1 MTMPDRVDSLGSS
14 ELKALLLDLT
24 AERSLDGLLQ
34 LIVTRVAAMSH
45 VAMCRIWLIEDG
57 DICDTCPL
65 RAECPDQTRCLH
77 LVASAGQSIVDE
89 SIQWD
94 RLDGGFRRF
103 PLGVRK
109 VGHVAVTGD
118 AVVVWDT
125 AKDMKWVADADWVAR
140 ESIRGM
146 AAQPL
151 VFRGEVIGVLAVFT
165 RIPVVMDELIWHR
178 MLADHAASAIV
189 NARAFAEI
197 DHLKRQLELE
207 NEYLREEV
215 ATGGAFGEIIGSSM
229 ALRNTIRQIET
240 VAGTDANVLITGESG
255 TGKERVAREVH
266 RRSGRN
272 KGPMIKVN
280 CAAIP
285 RDLYESEFFGHVEG
299 AFSGAVRDRAG
310 RFEAADGGTLFLDE
324 VGEIPL
330 ELQGKLLRVLQE
342 GTFERVGEANTRRVD
357 VRIVAATNR
366 NLRQEVDAGHFRE
379 DLYYRLNVFPIEVAP
394 LRQRKEDIAEL
405 TKQFLENTCRRMSR
419 PQLRLTKATA
429 EDLRRY
435 DWPGNVRELQNV
447 IERAV
452 ITSTG
457 QTLRVQLPRHG
468 NTQSDASSP
477 TESQDES
484 VLTDSQLCQL
494 ERKNILLALKKS
506 GGRVSGPNG
515 AASLLGIKPSTLS
528 SRIKSMG
535 IRWIAQ

>member
-1 MTMPDRVDSLGSS
+1 MPDRVDSLGSS

-255 TGKERVAREVH
+255 TGKELVAREVH

>member
-1 MTMPDRVDSLGSS
+1 MPDRVDSLGSS

-34 LIVTRVAAMSH
+34 LIVIRVAAMSH
-45 VAMCRIWLIEDG
+45 VAMCRIWLIDDG

-77 LVASAGQSIVDE
+77 LVASAGQSIIDE
-89 SIQWD
+89 SIRWD

-109 VGHVAVTGD
+109 VGHVAATGD

-151 VFRGEVIGVLAVFT
+151 VFRGDVIGVLAVFT

-197 DHLKRQLELE
+197 DHLKRQVELE

-215 ATGGAFGEIIGSSM
+215 ATEGAFGEIIGSSM

-240 VAGTDANVLITGESG
+240 VADTDANVLITGESG
-255 TGKERVAREVH
+255 TGKELVAREIH
-266 RRSGRN
+266 HRSGRR
-272 KGPMIKVN
+272 KRPMIKVN

-342 GTFERVGEANTRRVD
+342 GTFERVGEAKTRQVD

-379 DLYYRLNVFPIEVAP
+379 DLFYRLNVFPIEVAP
-394 LRQRKEDIAEL
+394 LRQRKEDLAEL
-405 TKQFLENTCRRMSR
+405 TGQFLENTCRRMNR
-419 PQLRLTKATA
+419 PQLRLTKATV

-457 QTLRVQLPRHG
+457 PTLRVEMPRHG
-468 NTQSDASSP
+468 NTLSDASSLADP
-477 TESQDES
+477 QDES
-484 VLTDSQLCQL
+484 VLTDSQLRQL

-506 GGRVSGPNG
+506 GGRVSGSNG

-535 IRWIAQ
+535 IRWVAQ

>member
-1 MTMPDRVDSLGSS
+1 VHDSNNNLGSS

-45 VAMCRIWLIEDG
+45 VAMCRIWLIDDG
-57 DICDTCPL
+57 DICSTCPL
-65 RAECPDQTRCLH
+65 RADCPDQTRCLH
-77 LVASAGQSIVDE
+77 LVASAGQSIVNE
-89 SIQWD
+89 SIRWD
-94 RLDGGFRRF
+94 RLDGRFRRF

-109 VGHVAVTGD
+109 VGHVAVSGD

-125 AKDMKWVADADWVAR
+125 NKDMKWIVDADWVDR

-151 VFRGEVIGVLAVFT
+151 VFRGEVIGVLAVFM

-178 MLADHAASAIV
+178 VLADHAASAIV

-197 DHLKRQLELE
+197 DHLKHQLELE

-215 ATGGAFGEIIGSSM
+215 AAEGAFGEIIGSSV

-240 VAGTDANVLITGESG
+240 VADTDANVLITGESG
-255 TGKERVAREVH
+255 TGKELVAREIH
-266 RRSGRN
+266 RHSGRR

-285 RDLYESEFFGHVEG
+285 RDLYESEFYGHVEG
-299 AFSGAVRDRAG
+299 AFSGAIRDRAG

-342 GTFERVGEANTRRVD
+342 GTYERVGEANTRRVD

-366 NLRQEVDAGHFRE
+366 NLRQEVDTGHFRE

-405 TKQFLENTCRRMSR
+405 TRQFLEKTCRRMNR
-419 PQLRLTKATA
+419 PQLRLTKATVQA
-429 EDLRRY
+429 LRRY
-435 DWPGNVRELQNV
+435 DWPGNVRELHNV

-452 ITSTG
+452 ITSAG
-457 QTLRVQLPRHG
+457 PALRVQTPSPDQ
-468 NTQSDASSP
+468 TQSGAP
-477 TESQDES
+477 PQDEPQDER
-484 VLTDSQLCQL
+484 VLTDSQVLQL
-494 ERKNILLALKKS
+494 ERNNILLALKKS
-506 GGRVSGPNG
+506 DGRVAGPNG
-515 AASLLGIKPSTLS
+515 AATLLGIKPSTLA
-528 SRIKSMG
+528 SRIKAMK
-535 IRWIAQ
+535 IRWVAQ